1 MSNKVFWAI
10 IGKNILM
17 IIVLIIIAMAAAW
30 YFTTKKP
37 VVYEANT
44 LLILHKKV
52 DPKEITNNFYQYDN
66 YYAIQAAGLEADNLS
81 VIITSPNVVTE
92 IYKNANLEV
101 PAVPFKT
108 LAKDFRTKKVATINA
123 LDIFIDS
130 SNNEEAQKLVKSAA
144 EVLKTKTDPK
154 FNVEISEP
162 IVKEVQPNL
171 TLNLIVA
178 GAIALIVGLLFAFG
192 RGNGKGNNE

>member
-1 MSNKVFWAI
+1 MSNKIFWSI
-10 IGKNILM
+10 IAKNLKM

-30 YFTTKKP
+30 FLTNRKP
-37 VVYEANT
+37 VTYEANT
-44 LLILHKKV
+44 LVILHKKV
-52 DPKEITNNFYQYDN
+52 ESKEIASNFYQYDN

-81 VIITSPNVVTE
+81 VIIASPNVVTE

-108 LAKDFRTKKVATINA
+108 LAKSFKTKKVATINA
-123 LDIFIDS
+123 LDIFVD
-130 SNNEEAQKLVKSAA
+130 NPNKEEARKLVKSAA

-178 GAIALIVGLLFAFG
+178 GAIGLIIGLLFAFG
-192 RGNGKGNNE
+192 SVSARREP